1 MPPFEAI
8 TYRYFQ
14 KTADPSVIF
23 NVLLVALISYRHVH
37 SRLWFYSVEAEA
49 RVTLL
54 ESVFFSL
61 SQMKSVYK
69 FAV

>member
-1 MPPFEAI
+1 MPPFGAI

-23 NVLLVALISYRHVH
+23 SVALVALKSYRHVH
-37 SRLWFYSVEAEA
+37 SRLRFYSMEAEA

-54 ESVFFSL
+54 ESVDFIL
-61 SQMKSVYK
+61 L
-69 FAV
+69 